1 MEELSLLE
9 LPSAGLGEAG
19 VATIIG
25 RKRKISLQSCE
36 NCGSEEAKYRCPRCM
51 KYSCSLSCVRK
62 HKTDLKCTGIRD
74 KAAFVDKTE
83 YNDINL
89 LSDYRFLED
98 VARSADCAA
107 RDICILRPTTN
118 KFLNYL
124 KKQARKRNID
134 LHILPIGFRKRKENS
149 TFFHKRQQKFYW
161 CLKLVFP
168 QSHAEYFEKR
178 VPEDQT
184 LHQLLKAYIDPQ
196 ESDPVI
202 RQRLK
207 VYVRDPSGVAV
218 LMKVE
223 KRKHDSVR
231 YYELDSRKSLLENLK
246 NKTIIEY
253 PTLYVTL
260 KEFEKDFVVLGKE
273 TSDSNEQSL
282 PSTVASQSE
291 EEEGEIRNSS

>member
-1 MEELSLLE
+1 MEELFE
-9 LPSAGLGEAG
+9 LPNAGLEKTD
-19 VATIIG
+19 VELATIIG
-25 RKRKISLQSCE
+25 RKRKISLQSCGT
-36 NCGSEEAKYRCPRCM
+36 CGSEEAKYRCPCCM
-51 KYSCSLSCVRK
+51 KYSCSLSCVKK

-74 KAAFVDKTE
+74 KAAFVDKTQ

-107 RDICILRPTTN
+107 RDIFIQRPSTN
-118 KFLNYL
+118 KFLNSL

-134 LHILPIGFRKRKENS
+134 LHILPAGFTKRKENS
-149 TFFHKRQQKFYW
+149 SFFH
-161 CLKLVFP
+161 
-168 QSHAEYFEKR
+168 KR

-184 LHQLLKAYIDPQ
+184 LHQLLKAYTDPQ

-207 VYVRDPSGVAV
+207 AYVRDLSAV
-218 LMKVE
+218 TVFMKVE

-231 YYELDSRKSLLENLK
+231 YYELDPGKSLHENLK

-253 PTLYVTL
+253 PTLHVTL
-260 KEFEKDFVVLGKE
+260 KEFKKDFVVLGQE
-273 TSDSNEQSL
+273 TSDSNEQNLLSA
-282 PSTVASQSE
+282 VASQSE
-291 EEEGEIRNSS
+291 EEDGEIRDCS

>member
-1 MEELSLLE
+1 MEELFE
-9 LPSAGLGEAG
+9 LPNAGLEKTD
-19 VATIIG
+19 VELATIIG
-25 RKRKISLQSCE
+25 RKRKISLQSCGT
-36 NCGSEEAKYRCPRCM
+36 CGSEEAKYRCPCCM
-51 KYSCSLSCVRK
+51 KYSCSLSCVKK

-74 KAAFVDKTE
+74 KAAFVDKTQ

-107 RDICILRPTTN
+107 RDIFIQRPSTN
-118 KFLNYL
+118 KFLNSL

-134 LHILPIGFRKRKENS
+134 LHILPAGFTKRKENS
-149 TFFHKRQQKFYW
+149 SFFHKREQKFYW
-161 CLKLVFP
+161 CLKLVFHL
-168 QSHAEYFEKR
+168 SHAEYFVKR

-184 LHQLLKAYIDPQ
+184 LHQLLKAYTDPQ

-207 VYVRDPSGVAV
+207 AYVRDLSAV
-218 LMKVE
+218 TVFMKVE

-231 YYELDSRKSLLENLK
+231 YYELDPGKSLHENLK

-253 PTLYVTL
+253 PTLHVTL
-260 KEFEKDFVVLGKE
+260 KEFKKDFVVLGQGKQFNPNNTE
-273 TSDSNEQSL
+273 HSDC
-282 PSTVASQSE
+282 
-291 EEEGEIRNSS
+291 RDKRFK